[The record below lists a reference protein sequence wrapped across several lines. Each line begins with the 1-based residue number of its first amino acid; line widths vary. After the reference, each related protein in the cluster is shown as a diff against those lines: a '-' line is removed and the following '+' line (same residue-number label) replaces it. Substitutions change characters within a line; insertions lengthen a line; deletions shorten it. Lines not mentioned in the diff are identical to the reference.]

1 MHVLSPP
8 RPPQAGVTVFVPRWR
23 DASEQRAGMPYRVFP
38 VLDPLLRAGY
48 EITLIVE
55 PPGGLTSDA
64 LTVASKRADAVACW
78 CAELHPGLQ
87 VPGILSFLQQTEG
100 HPHRILGG
108 GFLTFE
114 ASRNLEV
121 PRDLVL
127 VHGSEN
133 GCLAAAVAE
142 ACNHPE
148 VASRQPMG
156 IEAVLGV
163 DLTDFTRSEE
173 HLLGNKN
180 PTLQLP
186 TGLGC
191 GRRCPFCF
199 YEQAPWR
206 AVAAGDVVRMVAHA
220 HQQFGIEQF
229 LMGELDFFASQRRVM
244 QITDGLIDN
253 APGVRWFALGS
264 VQDIAALD
272 TATIGRLARS
282 GLHCLE
288 MGTEVGDDAAR
299 QRLGKQFTAEEARA
313 TNRRLH
319 DAGIVPLHNILL
331 GCPGETAAE
340 RRATLALVDALHV
353 DVAGAAR
360 FNFRR
365 YQPIPGT
372 TLGDAA
378 LRDAPP
384 LPTDL
389 SAVQDLRLGEHDR
402 VMPWLDEASER
413 EVLHL
418 ADHLLPIGY
427 DPGPHASP
435 DAQLRHAA
443 RVKCRAFPSA
453 TLTPTDCGDA
463 MTLPQTYQP

>member
-1 MHVLSPP
+1 
-8 RPPQAGVTVFVPRWR
+8 
-23 DASEQRAGMPYRVFP
+23 MPYRVFP

-48 EITLIVE
+48 EVTLIVE
-55 PPGGLTSDA
+55 PPDGLNTDA
-64 LTVASKRADAVACW
+64 LAVASNRADAVACW

-108 GFLTFE
+108 GFLTFDSARE
-114 ASRNLEV
+114 LEV
-121 PRDLVL
+121 PHDLVL

-142 ACNHPE
+142 ACNHPA
-148 VASRQPMG
+148 VAMRQAMG
-156 IEAVLGV
+156 VETVLGV
-163 DLTDFTRSEE
+163 DLAEFTRPEE
-173 HLLGNKN
+173 HLFGNAQ
-180 PTLQLP
+180 PALQLP

-206 AVAAGDVVRMVAHA
+206 AVAATDVVRMVTHA
-220 HQQFGIEQF
+220 RQRFGIEQF
-229 LMGELDFFASQRRVM
+229 LMGELDFFASQRRAL
-244 QITDGLIDN
+244 QITDGLIQD
-253 APGVRWFALGS
+253 APGVQWFALGS

-272 TATIGRLARS
+272 KTMLARLAHS

-288 MGTEVGDDAAR
+288 MGSEVGDDAAR
-299 QRLGKQFTAEEARA
+299 QRLGKQFTAEQARA

-319 DAGIVPLHNILL
+319 RAGILPLHNILL

-340 RRATLALVDALHV
+340 RRSTLALVDELHA
-353 DVAGAAR
+353 DTAGAAR

-372 TLGDAA
+372 TMGDAA

-384 LPTDL
+384 LPTAL
-389 SAVQDLRLGEHDR
+389 SALQDLRLGEHDR

-418 ADHLLPIGY
+418 IDHLLPIGY
-427 DPGPHASP
+427 DPGPYASP
-435 DAQLRHAA
+435 APDVRHAA
-443 RVKCRAFPSA
+443 RAQCRALPSNQTLAA
-453 TLTPTDCGDA
+453 TGRNDA

>member
-1 MHVLSPP
+1 
-8 RPPQAGVTVFVPRWR
+8 
-23 DASEQRAGMPYRVFP
+23 MPYRAFP

-48 EITLIVE
+48 EVTLIVE
-55 PPGGLTSDA
+55 PPQGLATDA
-64 LTVASKRADAVACW
+64 LAVASARADVVVCW

-87 VPGILSFLQQTEG
+87 VPGILSFLAQTDG
-100 HPHRILGG
+100 HSNRILGG
-108 GFLTFE
+108 GFLTFDAARE
-114 ASRNLEV
+114 LEV
-121 PRDLVL
+121 PSDLVL

-133 GCLAAAVAE
+133 GCLAVAVAE
-142 ACNHPE
+142 ACDHPE
-148 VASRQPMG
+148 VASRQAMG

-163 DLTDFTRSEE
+163 DLTEFTRSEE
-173 HLLGNKN
+173 HLLGNTN
-180 PTLQLP
+180 AALQLP

-206 AVAAGDVVRMVAHA
+206 AVGAADVVRMVVYARRR
-220 HQQFGIEQF
+220 FGIEQF
-229 LMGELDFFASQRRVM
+229 LMGELDFFASQRRAL
-244 QITDGLIDN
+244 QIADGLIDD

-272 TATIGRLARS
+272 DSMIARLARS

-288 MGTEVGDDAAR
+288 MGTEVGDDVAR
-299 QRLGKQFTAEEARA
+299 RRLGKQFTAEEARA

-319 DAGIVPLHNILL
+319 RAGIVPLHNILL

-340 RRATLALVDALHV
+340 RRTTLALVDALHAET
-353 DVAGAAR
+353 AGAAR

-372 TLGDAA
+372 TMGDAA
-378 LRDAPP
+378 LRGAPP
-384 LPTDL
+384 LPTGL
-389 SAVQDLRLGEHDR
+389 TAVQDLRLGEHDR
-402 VMPWLDEASER
+402 VMPWLDAASER

-418 ADHLLPIGY
+418 TDHLLPVGY

-435 DAQLRHAA
+435 KPNVRQAA
-443 RVKCRAFPSA
+443 RAQCRALPSDQLLA
-453 TLTPTDCGDA
+453 ATDCNDA